1 MSVSSSSAIS
11 EADLGPKLV
20 RLFSGWLI
28 VSEFAIGQD
37 SYYSQTLAYGGHVI
51 YPTTRVD
58 WVVFN
63 EQRAYA
69 VQAKLK
75 WNKTLISQAEAAN
88 EVFPLVYLL
97 VPTPPSRRIIE
108 SYGLD
113 TERRHF
119 GIIAEEEGELFIVRE
134 PIFHFKGRYGEH
146 AYWKRAYP
154 HLYNELYRWLA
165 WQTEEYPPC
174 RYKWPLHNGYI
185 CPFLRADGRCAW
197 QHPPIGVYGGCAL
210 RNYILGGQP
219 QWDLFKLVSAYDEA
233 RRRYKKP
240 IELCFDEQSW
250 NRFRKFRELRNYLN
264 AAAAFC
270 RPRGVGTDGEDS
282 REA

>member
-1 MSVSSSSAIS
+1 M
-11 EADLGPKLV
+11 GPKLV

-119 GIIAEEEGELFIVRE
+119 GIIAEEKSELFIVRE
-134 PIFHFKGRYGEH
+134 PIFHFKGRYSEH

-165 WQTEEYPPC
+165 WQTEEYPLC
-174 RYKWPLHNGYI
+174 RYKWPLHNGYV
-185 CPFLRADGRCAW
+185 CPFLKADGHCAW
-197 QHPPIGVYGGCAL
+197 QRPPVGAYGGCAL
-210 RNYILGGQP
+210 RNYILGYNP
-219 QWDLFKLVSAYDEA
+219 RADFLELVHLYEETY
-233 RRRYKKP
+233 RQHGRPVILR
-240 IELCFDEQSW
+240 LDEQAKGRLRQHKKLCAYLEAAMILH
-250 NRFRKFRELRNYLN
+250 RFISRS
-264 AAAAFC
+264 ADA
-270 RPRGVGTDGEDS
+270 DGEDS